1 MVKVATTRIR
11 LIVPTPFWV
20 SLLVLNTV
28 MAVLPLKAVNAQ
40 AIADAKIQN
49 TVASPVAPQEA
60 EAVRVST
67 DSATETLTIDDVNS
81 VPEYTADELGNTN
94 KVMSQVTSV
103 SQLADVQPTDWAF
116 QALQSLV
123 ERYGCIAGYPDGT
136 YRGKRALSRYEF
148 AAGLNACLDRALQ
161 KR

>member
-103 SQLADVQPTDWAF
+103 SQLADVQPTD
-116 QALQSLV
+116 
-123 ERYGCIAGYPDGT
+123 
-136 YRGKRALSRYEF
+136 
-148 AAGLNACLDRALQ
+148 
-161 KR
+161 